1 MDWGCG
7 REAAIAQ
14 LQKRVRETGSLV
26 DRAIVREIKIASE
39 RFAETHAGWAEVVE
53 LVEKW
58 EQGVPDIKILEA
70 IRWINRIASGWKT
83 APRDR
88 TGAQPPDHRN
98 RSKWITPR

>member
-1 MDWGCG
+1 MDWGSG

-14 LQKRVRETGSLV
+14 LQQRVRETGSFV

-39 RFAETHAGWAEVVE
+39 GFAETHAGWQEVVE

-58 EQGVPDIKILEA
+58 EKGVPDVKILES

-83 APRDR
+83 
-88 TGAQPPDHRN
+88 GARHPIDVQPPGL
-98 RSKWITPR
+98 SSQPT